1 MQRNLQTAHP
11 VLPRELV
18 NRESSLTKLIVI
30 AGDMSVIDPNRA
42 AVVSKTQAILRHA
55 CRSYQP
61 SVGGDDLLCRSGEE
75 TGFPYRGKACSQCTV
90 GQFSKSMFFVGTIS
104 PAAKS
109 RSESQLGFLSG
120 LCAGHPGVP
129 RES

>member
-18 NRESSLTKLIVI
+18 SRESALTKLIVI

-90 GQFSKSMFFVGTIS
+90 GQFSKSMFFVGTIY

-120 LCAGHPGVP
+120 LCAGHPGVT

>member
-18 NRESSLTKLIVI
+18 SRESALTKLIVV

-42 AVVSKTQAILRHA
+42 AVVSKTQTILRHS
-55 CRSYQP
+55 CHSYRP
-61 SVGGDDLLCRSGEE
+61 SIGGDDLLCRSGEE

-90 GQFSKSMFFVGTIS
+90 GQFSKSMFFVGSIA

-109 RSESQLGFLSG
+109 CAESQLGFLSG
-120 LCAGHPGVP
+120 LCAGHPGVSH
-129 RES
+129 ES